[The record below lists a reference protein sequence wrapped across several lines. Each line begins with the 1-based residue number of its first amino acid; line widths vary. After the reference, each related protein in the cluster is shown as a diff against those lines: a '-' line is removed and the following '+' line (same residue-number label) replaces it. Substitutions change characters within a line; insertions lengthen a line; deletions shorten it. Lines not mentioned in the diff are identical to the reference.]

1 MPSPHPSRNPARPRP
16 ASSKASSTRNAPTA
30 SRPATVHQ
38 LKITLR
44 HTHPPV
50 WRRVQVSSAAS
61 LALLHKVLQRVF
73 AWTDSHLHEFEAG
86 RRRFGPPRLDL
97 GWGEGVEDER
107 LVTLGGV
114 APRKGA
120 KLLYRYDFGDD
131 WQHDIVVDEILP
143 ADPAAH
149 SPHCLDGARAAPPE
163 DCGGPFGYAELLEA
177 LADPTRSEHAER
189 LEWIGDRF
197 DPGAF
202 DLAATNRALAR
213 IR

>member
-1 MPSPHPSRNPARPRP
+1 M
-16 ASSKASSTRNAPTA
+16 
-30 SRPATVHQ
+30 
-38 LKITLR
+38 
-44 HTHPPV
+44 
-50 WRRVQVSSAAS
+50 SSAAS

-86 RRRFGPPRLDL
+86 RCRFGPPRLDV
-97 GWGEGVEDER
+97 GWGEG
-107 LVTLGGV
+107 
-114 APRKGA
+114 
-120 KLLYRYDFGDD
+120 
-131 WQHDIVVDEILP
+131 VVDEILP